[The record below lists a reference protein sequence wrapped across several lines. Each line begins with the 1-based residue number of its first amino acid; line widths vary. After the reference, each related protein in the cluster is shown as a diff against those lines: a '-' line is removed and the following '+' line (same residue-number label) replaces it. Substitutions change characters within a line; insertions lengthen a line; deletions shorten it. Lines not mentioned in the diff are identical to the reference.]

1 MKQDQTRHQTQ
12 STLQTSV
19 SSNEKQ
25 ELETAGANTGRY
37 WPGLWQIFAMLI
49 QVLQTQSLNLVGCN

>member
-25 ELETAGANTGRY
+25 ELETAGASTGRY
-37 WPGLWQIFAMLI
+37 
-49 QVLQTQSLNLVGCN
+49 